1 MAYRECSGGGRNV
14 EDLDTVLVFEDLDRR
29 LGLAAVQI
37 IEIQFGGH
45 RHQLVANH
53 VCRILEARLTV
64 AGELL
69 HGLHAVIINEGNLPI
84 LHRCLL
90 DRTRVWAYFY
100 LDLEGSANVPLK
112 VAGTGSTALTS
123 QRVPSGLSRC

>member
-1 MAYRECSGGGRNV
+1 MADRECSDDGRDV

-29 LGLAAVQI
+29 FGFTAFQV
-37 IEIQFGGH
+37 IEVQFGGH
-45 RHQLVANH
+45 RHQLVANQ
-53 VCRILEARLTV
+53 VCRIFEAGLAL

-69 HGLHAVIINEGNLPI
+69 HGLHAVIINEGNLPL

-90 DRTRVWAYFY
+90 DKARVWAYLY
-100 LDLEGSANVPLK
+100 LDLEGSLNVPLK

-123 QRVPSGLSRC
+123 RRV